1 MLFAAAAVD
10 VVSRLFQIPQFPV
23 IPAITP
29 LAGLDSL
36 PPNLS
41 DMPAANVPPIP
52 APSQYF
58 APAVILPSLP
68 MNPALPMAPNSPALP
83 MQAVNLPHTTVASLV
98 LPCQT
103 IVPNMSAATI
113 PLLAVAPPGV
123 PALPPHHGVPQLP
136 QQQMYQPTFQQMMP
150 GEAPSPHHTQSAPA
164 VSQPQQ
170 PAPQQP
176 LQPSAIH
183 PSEQA
188 LAAPGA
194 GHQVIGGQGA
204 VVGLDHRAGTERKLA
219 QGSLP
224 VSTGWGG
231 LFFPWLLNFVNFSA
245 LA

>member
-1 MLFAAAAVD
+1 MWYYTF
-10 VVSRLFQIPQFPV
+10 FQIPQFPV

-41 DMPAANVPPIP
+41 DIPAANVPPIP

-123 PALPPHHGVPQLP
+123 PALPPHPGVPPLP
-136 QQQMYQPTFQQMMP
+136 QQQMYQTTFQQLLQS
-150 GEAPSPHHTQSAPA
+150 EAPSPHHTQGTQA
-164 VSQPQQ
+164 VSQPPQ
-170 PAPQQP
+170 PPPPQS
-176 LQPSAIH
+176 LQPSVIH
-183 PSEQA
+183 PAEQA
-188 LAAPGA
+188 LSAPGA
-194 GHQVIGGQGA
+194 GHQVIRWVGGPCPSWTSGRFRGSLRCKQAAGRFL
-204 VVGLDHRAGTERKLA
+204 VGLVF
-219 QGSLP
+219 SL
-224 VSTGWGG
+224 
-231 LFFPWLLNFVNFSA
+231 LF
-245 LA
+245 

>member
-1 MLFAAAAVD
+1 MAQVISTYLYGKWNYFVPSVKALAIYVI
-10 VVSRLFQIPQFPV
+10 LYFFQIPQFPV

-68 MNPALPMAPNSPALP
+68 MNPTLPMAPNSPALP

-136 QQQMYQPTFQQMMP
+136 QQQMYQTTFQQIIQS
-150 GEAPSPHHTQSAPA
+150 EAPSPHHAQSTQV

-170 PAPQQP
+170 PPPPPPQS
-176 LQPSAIH
+176 LQPSVIH
-183 PSEQA
+183 PPEQT

-194 GHQVIGGQGA
+194 GHQVINPPGAGPVAAGPEGGFRTQA
-204 VVGLDHRAGTERKLA
+204 FPGLA
-219 QGSLP
+219 P
-224 VSTGWGG
+224 V
-231 LFFPWLLNFVNFSA
+231 
-245 LA
+245 